1 MFKNLVVTALRNLK
15 KQKFYT
21 LVNLFGLA
29 VGLAYFAEIAVLED
43 LHFNADRF
51 HENAGRIYGVIQVND
66 SGNDAEAH
74 SAFNP
79 GPLLQAL
86 RNEFPEIEDGTRI
99 MPAGRLIVRYE
110 DKIFYE
116 TRVRFVDAN
125 FLSFFTFHLVSG
137 NRATALSQPYS
148 AVISQDTAEK
158 YFGRADPIG
167 RVLSINQKVNVT
179 VTGVARNL
187 YEDSSIRFDMLV
199 PMEAARPFFQAMD
212 DWNTSGPSTFLRL
225 AKAGDVRQLEAKF
238 PSFVTK
244 SFSDSP
250 GSPKRLSL
258 FPLLDF
264 RLKSLKPVR
273 INTFLWRQEKE
284 VIYMQLASA
293 VIVLLITCLSFM
305 ILATSRNM
313 KRAKEVA
320 MRKVIGAGRMELVKQ
335 FLTESVVMALL
346 ALPLALLMY
355 AITFPMMTA
364 YMGQSKDIPLWNH
377 PFLFKYLL
385 GLTVLVGIFA
395 GSYPAFILS
404 AFKPEKVLKKEM
416 TSGKKG
422 SRLRKILVVS
432 QFSLAIFLIMWTM
445 LFKKQFDHF
454 MAVDFGYDRDR
465 VIAVS
470 FKNVPPDTLEVL
482 KKELGRYPGTISVA
496 AATGLPGSWGPEQS
510 VIPEG
515 KNESRGWMVNAYGV
529 DFGFVE
535 TVGIK
540 MAQGRSFSRTFNDKN
555 SLIINETMVR
565 RIGWTQP
572 LGRQITMGGEK
583 RTVVGVA
590 RDFQF
595 RTAAF
600 GLAPAVLYLESKEF
614 NWLLLKFSS
623 DQRFAVMLDHLKKTW
638 NEYVVDYPFE
648 WITLDDYFHDIYS
661 WMERVFYIMRILNT
675 IIVFV
680 AALSL
685 FGLVSYSV
693 ERRTK
698 EIGIRKVLGASVPG
712 IIRLLSGEFVM
723 LVILANIL
731 AIPFSAWVTQRLMR
745 MQISFSL
752 VRLDAGMCALTIVMT
767 LAATILAISWQI
779 WRAARANPAESL
791 HYE

>member
-1 MFKNLVVTALRNLK
+1 
-15 KQKFYT
+15 
-21 LVNLFGLA
+21 
-29 VGLAYFAEIAVLED
+29 
-43 LHFNADRF
+43 
-51 HENAGRIYGVIQVND
+51 
-66 SGNDAEAH
+66 
-74 SAFNP
+74 
-79 GPLLQAL
+79 
-86 RNEFPEIEDGTRI
+86 
-99 MPAGRLIVRYE
+99 
-110 DKIFYE
+110 
-116 TRVRFVDAN
+116 
-125 FLSFFTFHLVSG
+125 
-137 NRATALSQPYS
+137 
-148 AVISQDTAEK
+148 
-158 YFGRADPIG
+158 
-167 RVLSINQKVNVT
+167 
-179 VTGVARNL
+179 
-187 YEDSSIRFDMLV
+187 
-199 PMEAARPFFQAMD
+199 
-212 DWNTSGPSTFLRL
+212 
-225 AKAGDVRQLEAKF
+225 
-238 PSFVTK
+238 
-244 SFSDSP
+244 
-250 GSPKRLSL
+250 
-258 FPLLDF
+258 
-264 RLKSLKPVR
+264 
-273 INTFLWRQEKE
+273 
-284 VIYMQLASA
+284 
-293 VIVLLITCLSFM
+293 
-305 ILATSRNM
+305 M

-454 MAVDFGYDRDR
+454 MAVDFGYDRSR
-465 VIAVS
+465 VLAVS

-482 KKELGRYPGTISVA
+482 KKELGRYPGMISVA
-496 AATGLPGSWGPEQS
+496 AASGLPGSWGPEQN

-515 KNESRGWMVNAYGV
+515 MDENRGWMVNAYGV

-540 MAQGRSFSRTFNDKN
+540 MAQGRSFSRAFNDKN
-555 SLIINETMVR
+555 SLIINETLVR

-572 LGRQITMGGEK
+572 LGRRITIGGEK

-590 RDFQF
+590 GDFQF
-595 RTAAF
+595 RSAHF
-600 GLAPAVLYLESKEF
+600 GLAPAVLYLESKEI
-614 NWLLLKFSS
+614 NWLLLKFSA
-623 DQRFAVMLDHLKKTW
+623 DQRFAVVLDHIKKTW
-638 NEYVVDYPFE
+638 NEFVVDYPFE

-661 WMERVFYIMRILNT
+661 WMEKVFYIMRILNT

-712 IIRLLSGEFVM
+712 IIRLLSGEFVL
-723 LVILANIL
+723 LVILANLL
-731 AIPFSAWVTQRLMR
+731 AIPVSAWVTQRLMR
-745 MQISFSL
+745 IQISFSL
-752 VRLDAGMCALTIVMT
+752 VRLDFGMCALTIVMT